1 MFYKILRSIA
11 GFFIK
16 IFFKFDISGL
26 ENIPKEGSVILCP
39 NHLSLWDPIVLS
51 VVVPRQIFWM
61 GKSELFESKI
71 LAFFLDKLGVF
82 PVKRGEVSLQA
93 IKTSLKILKND
104 EILGIFPEGTRVE
117 GYDVENAKPG
127 VSLISLKTKTP
138 IIPIYIYSDY
148 KFRSKLKI
156 RIGNPKEYGLDIDG
170 KPDQNHHKEI
180 SKELLMDIYNLK
192 DS

>member
-93 IKTSLKILKND
+93 VKTSLKILKND